1 MKLVNIEIHDT
12 KVYTFRNED
21 GESYYV
27 IKQDSFLDNI
37 YPEYRFINTNQ
48 KEIVDGETINE
59 IKKVMKRWESTK
71 WKTRS

>member
-21 GESYYV
+21 GELYYV
-27 IKQDSFLDNI
+27 IKQDSFLDNK
-37 YPEYRFINTNQ
+37 YPEYRFINANQ
-48 KEIVDGETINE
+48 KEIVDDETINE

>member
-27 IKQDSFLDNI
+27 IKQDSFLDNK
-37 YPEYRFINTNQ
+37 YPEYRFINANQ
-48 KEIVDGETINE
+48 KEIVDDETINE

-71 WKTRS
+71 WKK

>member
-1 MKLVNIEIHDT
+1 MKLVNIEIYDT
-12 KVYTFRNED
+12 KVYTFRNEN

-27 IKQDSFLDNI
+27 IKQDSFLDNK
-37 YPEYRFINTNQ
+37 YPEYRFINANQ
-48 KEIVDGETINE
+48 KEIVDDETINE

>member
-12 KVYTFRNED
+12 KVYTFINED

-27 IKQDSFLDNI
+27 IKQDSFLDNK
-37 YPEYRFINTNQ
+37 YQEYRFINANQ
-48 KEIVDGETINE
+48 KEIVDDETINE